1 MMDFY
6 IRQNAT
12 LPYLKVK
19 VFKDGRN
26 DYKEFSNSLTA
37 STITFS
43 MYDEE
48 TQVYRVLDRPASIII
63 LHQIITCIT
72 NLEKPTPKRVED
84 ILVSLKL

>member
-26 DYKEFSNSLTA
+26 EYKEFADSLTA

-48 TQVYRVLDRPASIII
+48 TRV
-63 LHQIITCIT
+63 
-72 NLEKPTPKRVED
+72 
-84 ILVSLKL
+84 